1 MNKLN
6 FIQTG
11 GFPLKAERLNELQN
25 AFSIFNALGQLSG
38 ERTIVSGCEVNGSS
52 TTPGIVYYNGELFEF
67 IGGLTAD
74 KVRVS
79 QEATSRQFYNGET
92 KEVHYRRF
100 MEFGS
105 GPSSIDWNAFTR
117 VNPIL
122 ELQKATV
129 PKGLISMWSG
139 SITEI
144 PSGWALCNGSGG
156 TPDLSGKFIVGYDS
170 ADSDY
175 NAVGKTG
182 GEKRHTLTE
191 QEMPEHNH
199 TGSTTSGGGHSHP
212 YRDGYHAEKLG
223 DRQKIPGGGVE
234 NIGTTIY
241 GSGGSDTDNRYMYY
255 ANRDT
260 SSAGSH
266 AHTLNIN
273 NKGGGIPHENRPPFY
288 TLAYI
293 IFKG

>member
-25 AFSIFNALGQLSG
+25 AFAIFNAFGALSG
-38 ERTIVSGCEVNGSS
+38 ENTIISGCEVNGNS
-52 TTPGIVYYNGELFEF
+52 TKPGIVFHNGELFEF
-67 IGGLTAD
+67 VGGLTTD

-92 KEVHYRRF
+92 KDVHYRRY

-105 GPSSIDWNAFTR
+105 GPDAINWDSFSK

-122 ELQKATV
+122 ELQKAMV
-129 PKGLISMWSG
+129 PKDLISMWSG
-139 SITEI
+139 SVNNI
-144 PSGWALCNGSGG
+144 PQGWALCDGSGG
-156 TPDLSGKFIVGYDS
+156 TPDLRGKFIVGYNP

-175 NAVGKTG
+175 NAIGKTG
-182 GEKRHTLTE
+182 GEKKHTLTE
-191 QEMPEHNH
+191 AEMPAHNH
-199 TGSTTSGGGHSHP
+199 AGTISPGGGHSHA
-212 YRDGYHAEKLG
+212 YRDAYHAERENNRPTHPRG
-223 DRQKIPGGGVE
+223 SVE
-234 NIGTTIY
+234 AIGTTVY
-241 GSGGSDTDNRYMYY
+241 GSGDSDTDNRYLYY
-255 ANRDT
+255 LNRT
-260 SSAGSH
+260 TGSAGSH
-266 AHTLNIN
+266 SHSLNIKS
-273 NKGGGIPHENRPPFY
+273 KGGGQAHENRPPYY